1 MIELQKILFANKFLF
16 CLEVAIISDSRL
28 EELKQIAKALAA
40 QFGNDCEVVVHDL
53 SKKHISNS
61 IVYIENGHVTDRKIG
76 GSPSRVVL
84 DTLHHSGDELQDHLA
99 YLTRTDSGRILKSS
113 TIFIKDEEGK
123 PCYILAINYDITNLL
138 AFDSTIKQL
147 TACGS
152 SDDSDDENPRRISHD
167 VNELLDE
174 LIEQSVELVGVP
186 VPFMSKDDKIKAIN
200 FLNDAGAFLITKSG
214 DKVSKYFGISK
225 YTLYSYVDIN
235 K

>member
-1 MIELQKILFANKFLF
+1 M
-16 CLEVAIISDSRL
+16 EVVIISGSRL
-28 EELKQIAKALAA
+28 EVLKQIAKALAA

-53 SKKHISNS
+53 SRKHISNS
-61 IVYIENGHVTDRKIG
+61 IVYIENGHVTDRKEG

-84 DTLHHSGDELQDHLA
+84 DAMKHHSDNLQDHLA

-113 TIFIKDEEGK
+113 TVFIKDDDGT
-123 PCYILAINYDITNLL
+123 PCYIFAINYDITNLL
-138 AFDSTIKQL
+138 AFDSTIKSL
-147 TACGS
+147 TKCR
-152 SDDSDDENPRRISHD
+152 DDEDSAADGPKRITHD

-186 VPFMSKDDKIKAIN
+186 VPFMSKEDKITAIK